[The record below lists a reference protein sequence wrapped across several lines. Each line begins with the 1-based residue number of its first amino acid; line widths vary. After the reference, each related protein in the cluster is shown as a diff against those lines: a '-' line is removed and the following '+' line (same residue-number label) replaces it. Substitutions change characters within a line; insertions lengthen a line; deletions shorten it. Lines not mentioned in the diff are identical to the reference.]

1 MGEPEDERNAK
12 WPHERRRENG
22 IDRAHV
28 CDDRAAPEVSQLSRE
43 SSLETDAAARLVAG
57 PKRPNAAVR
66 GQYAVDRAVGEH
78 DDFVDELG
86 KGSEFRDRRGKRRVS
101 RIDLLC
107 DEDDLGHRGS

>member
-1 MGEPEDERNAK
+1 MGEPKDEWDPE
-12 WPHERRRENG
+12 WPHKRRRENG

-66 GQYAVDRAVGEH
+66 WQHAVDHAVGEH
-78 DDFVDELG
+78 DDFVDELS
-86 KGSEFRDRRGKRRVS
+86 KRSELGDRRSKRRMS
-101 RIDLLC
+101 WIDLLR
-107 DEDDLGHRGS
+107 DEDDLGHL